1 MGRHAPKRGTTTHLA
16 VPRKRLTGGARRV
29 ETGHGLP
36 VSLAP
41 AVQAAVVYQEVEA
54 AIRR

>member
-1 MGRHAPKRGTTTHLA
+1 MGRHAPKHGTTTHLA